1 MNFQEISIGD
11 KAAWYNVRRNELL
24 GLLERVQKLD
34 LTDYCRNQLAPIRKK
49 CLENQFEIVLS
60 GEFQGGKSTTFNTL
74 CDGRDLSPRGLNG
87 GGIKTSAAII
97 SAQNISDDEKRDG
110 MTEWAE
116 ITYKTKAE
124 LAQEMFDLL
133 GSDLSGNDEVKKYL
147 ASSGKNAD
155 EAFENAA
162 NFGLAIDLEAQPCKK
177 AINELLGDLW
187 KLIKEDPGA
196 LDDVKSDQLRIA
208 TLIMRYL
215 GTEDYRKLISKTI
228 YGVEDYQ
235 KLVKFP
241 SSWIQRWVEG
251 GMKASF
257 SFDEAAFVF
266 VGRVLMRIHSSA
278 LQHIGCRI
286 TDCPGLFANDY
297 DTRVAKTAILNAD
310 STWYLI
316 GGDKQIGQQDL
327 KSLDEIKSLVNDP
340 ARIIL
345 SANIRED
352 QEQKIQEILPETK
365 SILKTHGLN
374 GDLHPYNA
382 RMAFLAEQGR
392 RLLDHQDLTSYELA
406 CMKSDAGKD
415 GRPEDL
421 WAKMIH
427 KVGNR
432 IDVEDIA
439 DIDELTPKSLQL
451 VRKKSCIDAI
461 LASIHQIIINSKARS
476 ILLTNG
482 STELVRALL
491 AYEGKL
497 QSVEDAAQKTEEG
510 FRADCD
516 AKRQKLENFVN
527 GVAKIQ
533 KKQRDSGLY
542 DFWANDMGR
551 ELLLLAFD
559 EKMAR
564 EIAMALA
571 TSAYELKNKFYPGY
585 REKYQS
591 DVKNRAAPEIDRIIK
606 DAINRALGDIHMQ
619 SPTWKKNLN
628 NVHGLLDKITDC
640 WANEIGD
647 DQDFKGLKPNLP
659 HCEKFDSFVRDMRND
674 LLNKDTTEKAI
685 ADMNPGKFK
694 CIWYAICDSCSWA
707 KRKIKSLFAPT
718 SDRHPDTAAEGP
730 ATEKEKERIGK
741 IANDNFENV
750 SKSLK
755 DYAHDPENQKR
766 MAPPFVGMW
775 DKFDALI
782 SEASKVVLT
791 RYEEEQ
797 VKPAL
802 EQFRKAQSEREAI
815 AAENRR
821 IRTEQIEPIRKEVQ
835 EFESLVTREL
845 QLS

>member
-1 MNFQEISIGD
+1 MNFQKISIGD

-133 GSDLSGNDEVKKYL
+133 GSDLSGNDDVRKYL
-147 ASSGKNAD
+147 SSSGKNAD

-177 AINELLGDLW
+177 AINELLGELW
-187 KLIKEDPGA
+187 KSIKEDPGA

-235 KLVKFP
+235 RLVKFP

-421 WAKMIH
+421 WVKMIR

-439 DIDELTPKSLQL
+439 DIDELTPESLQL

-497 QSVEDAAQKTEEG
+497 QSVEDAAKKTEEG

-542 DFWANDMGR
+542 DFWANDMGK
-551 ELLLLAFD
+551 ELLLRAFD
-559 EKMAR
+559 KNMSGGNTTASVTAR
-564 EIAMALA
+564 EFAMAYA
-571 TSAYELKNKFYPGY
+571 TAIWQMQKIKLKN
-585 REKYQS
+585 EKKE
-591 DVKNRAAPEIDRIIK
+591 DAVDRIVAPYIDRIIRN
-606 DAINRALGDIHMQ
+606 AIDHSLGIM
-619 SPTWKKNLN
+619 
-628 NVHGLLDKITDC
+628 
-640 WANEIGD
+640 
-647 DQDFKGLKPNLP
+647 
-659 HCEKFDSFVRDMRND
+659 
-674 LLNKDTTEKAI
+674 
-685 ADMNPGKFK
+685 
-694 CIWYAICDSCSWA
+694 
-707 KRKIKSLFAPT
+707 
-718 SDRHPDTAAEGP
+718 
-730 ATEKEKERIGK
+730 
-741 IANDNFENV
+741 
-750 SKSLK
+750 
-755 DYAHDPENQKR
+755 
-766 MAPPFVGMW
+766 
-775 DKFDALI
+775 
-782 SEASKVVLT
+782 
-791 RYEEEQ
+791 
-797 VKPAL
+797 
-802 EQFRKAQSEREAI
+802 
-815 AAENRR
+815 
-821 IRTEQIEPIRKEVQ
+821 
-835 EFESLVTREL
+835 
-845 QLS
+845 